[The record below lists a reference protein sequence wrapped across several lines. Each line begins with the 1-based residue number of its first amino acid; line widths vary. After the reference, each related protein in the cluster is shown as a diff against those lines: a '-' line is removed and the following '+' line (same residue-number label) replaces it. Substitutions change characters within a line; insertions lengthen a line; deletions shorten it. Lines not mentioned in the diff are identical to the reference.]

1 MEIINYLNH
10 VQQFYKVFNYH
21 LSFTFIA
28 GEIMDI
34 NNSYNNSEE
43 DDHLRSFSG
52 DSFGNKN
59 LNSFHSFKK

>member
-1 MEIINYLNH
+1 
-10 VQQFYKVFNYH
+10 
-21 LSFTFIA
+21 
-28 GEIMDI
+28 MDI